1 MDPRGDVGWTQKRA
15 YQEIRP
21 IEPVM
26 DINQMAPQLIGQ
38 SLWSGWLMF
47 WATLWPLVLGFCLS
61 GLVQACASRNA
72 MERVMGSHKPGA
84 ILRASGLG
92 MVSSSCSYAASAMS
106 KNLFARGADFITAQ
120 VFMMASTN
128 LVLELGLV
136 LIVLLGWQFAAA
148 EFIGG
153 PLMIILLAWWGTLL
167 FPVRLTRPAQER
179 LRESALANGADA
191 GSSKP
196 ERLGSRL
203 RSPAT
208 WANAASY
215 ALADLTMLRKELLIG
230 FVVAGM
236 LSALVPDT
244 LWRIVFMQNQGI
256 WTSIQNALIAPL
268 IAIISFVCSVGNVAM
283 AAALWTGGVSFG
295 GVIAFIFADLITLPL
310 LLIYRKYYGP
320 RLALRMLLGLW
331 LLMSFSGL
339 VVEGLF
345 RVSGLI
351 PETRINAGQTL
362 SIGWNSTTWLN
373 LVALS
378 VLLMAWWLAHNKERF
393 GGGAG
398 YALDPICGMQ
408 VEKANA
414 PATRQRNGEQF
425 WFCSDHCAEHFDQQG
440 EQPTGHSEIS
450 QENCSEV
457 SNPGR
462 DPICGMDVNP
472 EKPGSRREHA
482 EEMILFCSTRCA
494 KHFDEEPAKYVK
506 ESTDPICG
514 MTVHIKPSTPHR
526 QKGQMHAW
534 FCSTRCAET
543 FDARA

>member
-1 MDPRGDVGWTQKRA
+1 
-15 YQEIRP
+15 
-21 IEPVM
+21 M
-26 DINQMAPQLIGQ
+26 DINQVAPQLIGQ

-72 MERVMGSHKPGA
+72 MDRVMGSHKPGA
-84 ILRASGLG
+84 ILRSSGLG

-106 KNLFARGADFITAQ
+106 KNLFARGADFIAAQ
-120 VFMMASTN
+120 VFMVASTN

-153 PLMIILLAWWGTLL
+153 PLMIILLAWWGTHL
-167 FPVRLTRPAQER
+167 FPDRLTRPAQER
-179 LRESALANGADA
+179 LRESAIANAVDDD
-191 GSSKP
+191 SSNA

-236 LSALVPDT
+236 LSTLVPDT

-256 WTSIQNALIAPL
+256 WTSVQNALIAPL

-331 LLMSFSGL
+331 LLMSISGL

-351 PETRINAGQTL
+351 PAIRMHAGQNL
-362 SIGWNSTTWLN
+362 SLGWNSTTWLN

-378 VLLMAWWLAHNKERF
+378 VLLMAWWLARNKTRF

-414 PATRQRNGEQF
+414 PATRKRNGKQF
-425 WFCSDHCAEHFDQQG
+425 WFCSDHCAEHFDQKDDP
-440 EQPTGHSEIS
+440 EPKATAEFS
-450 QENCSEV
+450 QDNSIDV
-457 SNPGR
+457 GKQDK
-462 DPICGMDVNP
+462 DPVCGMTVNP
-472 EKPGSRREHA
+472 AKPGSQREHA
-482 EEMILFCSTRCA
+482 KETILFCSSRCA
-494 KHFDEEPAKYVK
+494 QHFDEEPATYVK

-514 MTVHIKPSTPHR
+514 MKVHIKPSTPHR
-526 QKGQMHAW
+526 QKGQIHAW
-534 FCSTRCAET
+534 FCSDHCAET
-543 FDARA
+543 FDSRA

>member
-1 MDPRGDVGWTQKRA
+1 
-15 YQEIRP
+15 
-21 IEPVM
+21 M
-26 DINQMAPQLIGQ
+26 DINQVAPQLIGQ

-106 KNLFARGADFITAQ
+106 KNLFARGADFVTAQ
-120 VFMMASTN
+120 VFMVASTN

-153 PLMIILLAWWGTLL
+153 PLMIILLAWWGTHL

-179 LRESALANGADA
+179 LRESAIANAADA

-215 ALADLTMLRKELLIG
+215 ALADLSMLRKELLIG

-331 LLMSFSGL
+331 LLMSISGL

-378 VLLMAWWLAHNKERF
+378 VLVMAWWLAHNKERF

-414 PATRQRNGEQF
+414 PATRQRDGKQF

-440 EQPTGHSEIS
+440 EPGPKTH
-450 QENCSEV
+450 SEV
-457 SNPGR
+457 SQDNANEVAKPAR
-462 DPICGMDVNP
+462 DPICGMAVNP
-472 EKPGSRREHA
+472 EKPGSQREHA
-482 EEMILFCSTRCA
+482 KETILFCSSRCA
-494 KHFDEEPAKYVK
+494 QHFDEEPAKYVK
-506 ESTDPICG
+506 ETTDPICG
-514 MTVHIKPSTPHR
+514 MAVHIKPSTPHR
-526 QKGQMHAW
+526 QKGQVHAW

-543 FDARA
+543 FDSRE

>member
-1 MDPRGDVGWTQKRA
+1 
-15 YQEIRP
+15 
-21 IEPVM
+21 M

-167 FPVRLTRPAQER
+167 FPVRLTRPVQER

>member
-1 MDPRGDVGWTQKRA
+1 
-15 YQEIRP
+15 
-21 IEPVM
+21 
-26 DINQMAPQLIGQ
+26 
-38 SLWSGWLMF
+38 
-47 WATLWPLVLGFCLS
+47 
-61 GLVQACASRNA
+61 
-72 MERVMGSHKPGA
+72 
-84 ILRASGLG
+84 
-92 MVSSSCSYAASAMS
+92 
-106 KNLFARGADFITAQ
+106 
-120 VFMMASTN
+120 
-128 LVLELGLV
+128 
-136 LIVLLGWQFAAA
+136 
-148 EFIGG
+148 
-153 PLMIILLAWWGTLL
+153 
-167 FPVRLTRPAQER
+167 
-179 LRESALANGADA
+179 
-191 GSSKP
+191 
-196 ERLGSRL
+196 
-203 RSPAT
+203 
-208 WANAASY
+208 
-215 ALADLTMLRKELLIG
+215 
-230 FVVAGM
+230 
-236 LSALVPDT
+236 
-244 LWRIVFMQNQGI
+244 
-256 WTSIQNALIAPL
+256 
-268 IAIISFVCSVGNVAM
+268 
-283 AAALWTGGVSFG
+283 
-295 GVIAFIFADLITLPL
+295 
-310 LLIYRKYYGP
+310 
-320 RLALRMLLGLW
+320 
-331 LLMSFSGL
+331 MSFSGL

-457 SNPGR
+457 SNPDR

-494 KHFDEEPAKYVK
+494 KHFDEEPARYVK

-543 FDARA
+543 FDSRA